1 MEKKVSLKDIAKKVG
16 VSIAAVSYVMNGQ
29 EKEKRVGAEVV
40 KKIREAA
47 EELNYQ
53 PNQIARSLR
62 TGSTKSIGLIVA
74 DIANPFFGHLAR
86 FIEDEA
92 ADYGY
97 TVLFGSSDED
107 AYKSEQLINT
117 LLNRQVDGFIIVPTE
132 GTISQIKGL
141 LRKKVPMV
149 LIDRYFPEVLTN
161 YVILDNYQAT
171 YNATTLLIEKGYR
184 DICMVAY
191 KSSLVHMQERVR
203 GYIEAMDNNNMSDLK
218 CVKEIRFEHTQK
230 DVDNVIKT
238 MVVEARKTDALLFAT
253 NALSISGLLSAQKY
267 NILIPRQV
275 AIIGFDGGECFD
287 LFQAPLT
294 YVKQPL
300 EEMGKESFRVL
311 FDIISGSNKTSH
323 IMLNP
328 SLIVRKSC

>member
-74 DIANPFFGHLAR
+74 DIANPFFSHLAR

-92 ADYGY
+92 ANYGY

-107 AYKSEQLINT
+107 AFKSELLIKT
-117 LLNRQVDGFIIVPTE
+117 LFNRQVDGFIIVPTE
-132 GTISQIKGL
+132 GTINQIRGL
-141 LRKKVPMV
+141 MRRKVPMV
-149 LIDRYFPEVLTN
+149 LIDRYFPDVHTN

-171 YNATTLLIEKGYR
+171 YDATSLLIGKGYKN
-184 DICMVAY
+184 ICMIAY
-191 KSSLVHMQERVR
+191 KSSLIHMNERIR
-203 GYIEAMDNNNMSDLK
+203 GYSEALDNSGMSDNK
-218 CVKEIRFEHTQK
+218 CIKLIRFEHTQK
-230 DVDNVIKT
+230 DVDQVIHS
-238 MVVEARKTDALLFAT
+238 MVVQEANSDALLFAT
-253 NALSISGLLSAQKY
+253 NALSVAGLISAKKY
-267 NILIPRQV
+267 NIIIPKQV
-275 AIIGFDGGECFD
+275 AIIGFDGGDCFD
-287 LFQAPLT
+287 LFHSPLT
-294 YVKQPL
+294 YVEQPL
-300 EEMGKESFRVL
+300 EEMGKEAFRVL
-311 FDIISGSNKTSH
+311 HDIINGSNKTSH
-323 IMLNP
+323 IMLNS
-328 SLIVRKSC
+328 SLIVRNSC